1 MIIAKAESTSK
12 FKPVPTG
19 MHLARCYRII
29 DLGTQKKVWQGKES
43 FKRQIMMQFEI
54 HGEDD
59 EDNPIVTDKGDP
71 MSISKNYTLS
81 LHENA
86 RLRIDLESWRGAAFT
101 AEEIKGFDLTRVLG
115 AWAMVNVA
123 KSLGDDGKEYTNIN
137 NINSVPSSIK
147 KSGLPEAFNEA
158 KMFSL
163 DKPDL
168 VLFESFGDKLKD
180 KIKSSPEWQSK
191 AETKSFDAATAFDE
205 LESSDTD
212 DIPFN

>member
-1 MIIAKAESTSK
+1 MIIAKTESTSK
-12 FKPVPTG
+12 FKPVPPG

-29 DLGTQKKVWQGKES
+29 DLGTQKKVWQGTES

-59 EDNPIVTDKGDP
+59 EGNPIVTDKGDP

-101 AEEIKGFDLTRVLG
+101 AEESKGFDLTRVLG
-115 AWAMVNVA
+115 AWAMINVA

-147 KSGLPEAFNEA
+147 KGGLPEAFNEA

-168 VLFESFGDKLKD
+168 ALFESFGDKLKD
-180 KIKSSPEWQSK
+180 KIKASPEWQSK
-191 AETKSFDAATAFDE
+191 AKTKSFDAAKDFDD
-205 LESSDTD
+205 LESLDSDS
-212 DIPFN
+212 IPF

>member
-1 MIIAKAESTSK
+1 MIIAKTDTTSK
-12 FKPVPTG
+12 FKPVPPG

-29 DLGTQKKVWQGKES
+29 DLGTQKKVWQGTES

-59 EDNPIVTDKGDP
+59 EGNPIVTDKGDP

-101 AEEIKGFDLTRVLG
+101 AEESKGFDLNRVLG
-115 AWAMVNVA
+115 AWAMINVA

-147 KSGLPEAFNEA
+147 KGGLPEAFNES

-163 DKPDL
+163 DNPDL
-168 VLFESFGDKLKD
+168 ALFESFGDKLKD
-180 KIKSSPEWQSK
+180 KIKASPEWQSK
-191 AETKSFDAATAFDE
+191 AKTKSFDAAKDFDE
-205 LESSDTD
+205 LESLDSDS
-212 DIPFN
+212 IPF

>member
-1 MIIAKAESTSK
+1 
-12 FKPVPTG
+12 

-29 DLGTQKKVWQGKES
+29 DLGTQKKVWQGTES

-59 EDNPIVTDKGDP
+59 EGNPIATEKGDP
-71 MSISKNYTLS
+71 MSIGKNYTLS

-86 RLRIDLESWRGAAFT
+86 RLSIDLESWRGAAFT
-101 AEEIKGFDLTRVLG
+101 ADERKGFDLSRILG
-115 AWAMVNVA
+115 AWAMINVA
-123 KSLGDDGKEYTNIN
+123 KSLGDDGKEYTNII

-147 KSGLPEAFNEA
+147 KGGLPEAFNEA

-168 VLFESFGDKLKD
+168 ALFESFGDKLKD
-180 KIKSSPEWQSK
+180 KIKASPEWQSK
-191 AETKSFDAATAFDE
+191 AKTKSFDAAKDFDE
-205 LESSDTD
+205 LESTD
-212 DIPFN
+212 DIPF